1 MSHVQSQDK
10 KRKTYQIRACL
21 RTCMCTFFFFKEI
34 SLFTPRISFRFFF
47 FPLPKSSSCFFCKVV
62 ITFTAVV
69 LSLYFPHCTLP
80 LATTKMDSETTVSNE
95 SCRITTYTPQSV
107 SNITRADMRWP
118 CIICQPIPKYM
129 VTTGAALVS
138 LKDSGTWVCWI

>member
-21 RTCMCTFFFFKEI
+21 CTCMCAFFFLKKFPYLHLAF
-34 SLFTPRISFRFFF
+34 LFVSSFFHSQSH
-47 FPLPKSSSCFFCKVV
+47 PLAFFCKVV

-80 LATTKMDSETTVSNE
+80 LPTTKMDSETTVSNE